1 MKVKWY
7 VWVGGGGI
15 AEEFVNVNVNQQKEL
30 SGNWVTDGR

>member
-7 VWVGGGGI
+7 VWVGGI
-15 AEEFVNVNVNQQKEL
+15 AEKEFVNVNVNQQKEL